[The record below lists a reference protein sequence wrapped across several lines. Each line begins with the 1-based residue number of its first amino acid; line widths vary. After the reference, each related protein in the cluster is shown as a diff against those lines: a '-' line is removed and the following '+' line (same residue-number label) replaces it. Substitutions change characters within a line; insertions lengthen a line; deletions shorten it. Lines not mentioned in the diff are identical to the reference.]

1 MKRFIVGWLKRLGWF
16 SVSGEDLGRAARIAA
31 LSGLASFVLPAVAV
45 AQAVNIDLGT
55 GAGLT
60 DRVIQLAGLLT
71 ILSLAP
77 SIVIMTTAFVRI
89 VVVLSLLRT
98 ALGLQQSPPNSVLI
112 SLSLF
117 LTAIVMAPTLTAS
130 YNAGV
135 KPLLDKKMELPQA
148 FAASTLPVKQFMLAQ
163 VEQDDLAL
171 FVRLSHTPKVAQAV
185 DLPIQVVTSGF
196 MISELERFF
205 SRLGPE
211 ESGPIDHY
219 YGCGDSLVRRGAL
232 PDPDRP
238 FSAIRNHIGGED
250 DLLFGAMQRVG
261 ARFAWAAEAWVW
273 EDPAPERLTLRYT
286 ALRAFAYGQG
296 ASAHCAAAG
305 DRLGVARWMVL
316 GVAQALAFGAYA
328 GVKWL
333 LRTPSFAFSLDRAA
347 RGLGKTLW
355 WKPFK
360 IRFYGLTA
368 PAVAQA
374 AS

>member
-1 MKRFIVGWLKRLGWF
+1 MTVEISIIIPTQRRLEG
-16 SVSGEDLGRAARIAA
+16 LARAARSVFVQAGVDASALELVVVDNDQTPSAAGVARTLAEEAPFPVRYVHEPAPGVANARNAGMTESKGELIAFLDDDEEAPGEWLAA
-31 LSGLASFVLPAVAV
+31 LVS
-45 AQAVNIDLGT
+45 AQRRYEADVVFGPVHARADW
-55 GAGLT
+55 
-60 DRVIQLAGLLT
+60 DRVG
-71 ILSLAP
+71 
-77 SIVIMTTAFVRI
+77 
-89 VVVLSLLRT
+89 
-98 ALGLQQSPPNSVLI
+98 N
-112 SLSLF
+112 
-117 LTAIVMAPTLTAS
+117 
-130 YNAGV
+130 
-135 KPLLDKKMELPQA
+135 
-148 FAASTLPVKQFMLAQ
+148 
-163 VEQDDLAL
+163 
-171 FVRLSHTPKVAQAV
+171 RLY
-185 DLPIQVVTSGF
+185 
-196 MISELERFF
+196 LERFF

-250 DLLFGAMQRVG
+250 DLLFGAMERAG
-261 ARFAWAAEAWVW
+261 AKFAWAADAWVW

-328 GVKWL
+328 AVKWL
-333 LRTPSFAFSLDRAA
+333 IRSPSFAFSLDRAA